1 MGAWQSCYICGKQKV
16 LYRDDLDS
24 DNGTMCAACEKAQ
37 HEALDKF
44 QKELDAE
51 KEKAKKSK
59 NN

>member
-16 LYRDDLDS
+16 FCRDALDS
-24 DNGTMCAACEKAQ
+24 DYGTMCAACEKAQ

-44 QKELDAE
+44 QKELE